1 MDYIVG
7 ILPSLIAGTVTTLK
21 LFIICIVL
29 ALPLGFIIML
39 AARCSFKPLSFL
51 GSLYIYVLRG
61 TPLLLQLYF
70 IYFGLPLMPY
80 IGKYLILKRFNAAII
95 TFILNYAAYFAEIF
109 RGGILSI
116 DQGQYEA
123 SKVLGLSRAQTT
135 FLVIIPQMLRVSL
148 PSIANETVTLLKD
161 TALIYAIAVPELLHS
176 AKSAV
181 NRDNR
186 LMPLLVAGIIY
197 LLLNALI
204 SFIMKRIEKKA
215 DYLGKGE
222 T

>member
-1 MDYIVG
+1 
-7 ILPSLIAGTVTTLK
+7 
-21 LFIICIVL
+21 
-29 ALPLGFIIML
+29 
-39 AARCSFKPLSFL
+39 
-51 GSLYIYVLRG
+51 
-61 TPLLLQLYF
+61 
-70 IYFGLPLMPY
+70 MPY
-80 IGKYLILKRFNAAII
+80 IGKYLIMKRFNAAII

>member
-7 ILPSLIAGTVTTLK
+7 ILPALIAGTVTTLK

-80 IGKYLILKRFNAAII
+80 IG
-95 TFILNYAAYFAEIF
+95 
-109 RGGILSI
+109 
-116 DQGQYEA
+116 
-123 SKVLGLSRAQTT
+123 
-135 FLVIIPQMLRVSL
+135 
-148 PSIANETVTLLKD
+148 
-161 TALIYAIAVPELLHS
+161 
-176 AKSAV
+176 
-181 NRDNR
+181 
-186 LMPLLVAGIIY
+186 
-197 LLLNALI
+197 
-204 SFIMKRIEKKA
+204 
-215 DYLGKGE
+215 
-222 T
+222 